1 MRVAFLSLHSHGDRS
16 FLDDSGLALAA
27 GRARRAGHD
36 ARLVVAALDAGAAD
50 VAATPGFARL
60 VEALA
65 GFDAI
70 VYERVWSR
78 AIPAALVAAL
88 PGAAIV
94 HWRGEHAL
102 DDPPGGYQVETRA
115 LADLLDW
122 LATGL
127 ANRGLAGARASLPTG
142 AAARTADGWRPGLGP
157 LTAAVDATHAPDL
170 DPLRVNAEGLPAE
183 RALTIDGNAGCP
195 YQADA
200 RANPRYAGVAIPDGV
215 GRGCGFCTTGNHHQA
230 RPQAELLAAVLAQ
243 IAYARR
249 HAPAVARLVLR
260 DQNPFGYLAELCE
273 ACADAGLGG
282 FTLLLQTRADWLL
295 AGERRLMRAL
305 DAAARAGITITP
317 FLIGIES
324 FSQDE
329 LDRMNKGITVAQNRA
344 VLAALRRWDAHP
356 AFDLAQASFGFI
368 LFTPWTT
375 LADLRAA
382 YDGVVATDFDR
393 LRGRLLTARVRLYP
407 DTALYYLAAR
417 DGLLAD
423 GASPQPARYGYF
435 PDRAWRFADPVVVRF
450 AALAAELSDATG
462 GKDERRVFAALL
474 AAFADG
480 AGAGATAASI
490 LASLRAPVAA
500 PPTRPRSQRTLE
512 LDLGHGCGA
521 ACALCPP
528 RRAASDVRA
537 AVAGGGA
544 RAVIRGSGG
553 DLARLAAAAAQAR
566 AAGVAEVVAATH
578 VDHVAD
584 AATAQAWAAAG
595 LDAVLVPVVSHA
607 PAVHDRAVGRDGALV
622 ATLVAVRALAAAGVA
637 IELDVPLVGARLQD
651 LAAIVALFA
660 RAVPRVRALRVRVP
674 RHSMPRALAPPPIA
688 TVAARLEAALAAC
701 ERHGVA
707 APIDVAAAIPLCALT
722 DAPRAR
728 AAVRFDPRRAT
739 LVSGCAQP
747 PGCAGCAVRAA
758 CPGVAAAYADGAEV
772 RPLATRPAD
781 LYAQRTTPLRV
792 WDDRARAA
800 ARQASILVLRP
811 TVHCNQDCG
820 FCSANESTPNVWADP
835 EQMKR
840 AIARAARRGVERV
853 SFSGGEPT
861 LARELVSYV
870 AVARRAGVR
879 KIELVTNGVLLDRR
893 PRVQA
898 LVDAGLTHAFVS
910 LHGHDE
916 AAASVATR
924 KRGDFA
930 RTVAA
935 IGHLVDAGV
944 ITVINHVIHAGNLHL
959 LARFVEEIHARFGGR
974 VMISFAFVTPQYK
987 ALDQLAV
994 MPRLSEVAP
1003 ALQAAAWRAL
1013 ALGQPFVIGSR
1024 QGVPPCFL
1032 GPFVAWSD
1040 LLTLIHE
1047 AASEDAPQKQR
1058 APACDA
1064 CRFGAY
1070 CTGVWKPY
1078 AARYGTDEL
1087 VAVPGAPLGDAE
1099 RATLLAHARR
1109 PPWGQPMAFADVHPL
1124 VRDPIAEAAGPPAL
1138 VAAELPGPAVVG
1150 GERPL
1155 RLLVVGAGPRARA
1168 LARAAHASGV
1178 WVVAAVCSPHADLA
1192 PRGDFAGAPAY
1203 TDLAQAL
1210 DGTRPDAVLVAS
1222 ATASHAAAV
1231 DAAIDA
1237 GVPVLVEKPPAASI
1251 ADAEG
1256 MVARAAA
1263 AGVALMP
1270 AHNLRFAPGLA
1281 EALAAAHGRALTIL
1295 RLVDRASPAALHAW
1309 HRAPLFE
1316 GLYHLLALA
1325 HAHGGDATRVV
1336 AASAQ
1341 GAERPQVI
1349 RVELRGDA
1357 DVAIAV
1363 VWNLGAA
1370 VDALVVGA
1378 DGAHWRRDG
1387 QLPRLTIGGAPQPVA
1402 PEGGELVRM
1411 LRGFHGAVA
1420 AGAPPPIPAAD
1431 GVAVMCLTA
1440 AAIDALVA
1448 AGAPIERSTAPRHA
1462 ASPELAARYR

>member
-1 MRVAFLSLHSHGDRS
+1 MKVAFLSLHSHGDRS

-27 GRARRAGHD
+27 GRARRAGHA
-36 ARLVVAALDAGAAD
+36 ARLVVAALDAGADD

-115 LADLLDW
+115 LADLLDH
-122 LATGL
+122 
-127 ANRGLAGARASLPTG
+127 LAGARATLPAG
-142 AAARTADGWRPGLGP
+142 ASARSADGWRPGLGP

-170 DPLRVNAEGLPAE
+170 DPLVVNPEGLPAE
-183 RALTIDGNAGCP
+183 RVVTIDGNAGCP

-200 RANPRYAGVAIPDGV
+200 RVNPRYAGVAIPDGV
-215 GRGCGFCTTGNHHQA
+215 GRGCAFCTTGNHHQA
-230 RPQAELLAAVLAQ
+230 RPQAEVLAAVRAQ
-243 IAYARR
+243 LAYARR
-249 HAPAVARLVLR
+249 HAPAVTRLVLR
-260 DQNPFGYLAELCE
+260 DQQPLGYLAELLE
-273 ACADAGLGG
+273 ACAADGLGG
-282 FTLLLQTRADWLL
+282 FTLMLQTRADWLL
-295 AGERRLMRAL
+295 AGARRFARAL
-305 DAAARAGITITP
+305 DAAAAAQITITP

-329 LDRMNKGITVAQNRA
+329 LDRMNKGVTVAQNFEL
-344 VLAALRRWDAHP
+344 LAALTRWVAHP

-375 LADLRAA
+375 LVDLRAA
-382 YDGVVATDFDR
+382 YDGIVATDFDR
-393 LRGRLLTARVRLYP
+393 LRGRILTARVRLYP

-417 DGLLAD
+417 DGLLVD

-435 PDRAWRFADPVVVRF
+435 PDRAWRFADPVVARF
-450 AALAAELSDATG
+450 AALAAELADATG

-480 AGAGATAASI
+480 VGADATAAAI
-490 LASLRAPVAA
+490 LAGLRAPTVA
-500 PPTRPRSQRTLE
+500 PPTRPRGQRTLE
-512 LDLGHGCGA
+512 LELGHGCGA
-521 ACALCPP
+521 ACVLCPP
-528 RRAASDVRA
+528 RGAAVDVA
-537 AVAGGGA
+537 AVVAGGGA
-544 RAVIRGSGG
+544 RAVLRGSGG

-578 VDHVAD
+578 VEHVAD

-595 LDAVLVPVVSHA
+595 LDAVLVPIVSHA
-607 PAVHDRAVGRDGALV
+607 PAVHDRAVGRDGGLV

-637 IELDVPLVGARLQD
+637 IELDVPLVAARLQD
-651 LAAIVALFA
+651 LAAIVELFA

-674 RHSMPRALAPPPIA
+674 RHPMPRALAPPPIA
-688 TVAARLEAALAAC
+688 TIAARLEVALAAC
-701 ERHGVA
+701 ERLGVA
-707 APIDVAAAIPLCALT
+707 APIDVTAALPLCALT

-747 PGCAGCAVRAA
+747 PACAGCAVRAA
-758 CPGVAAAYADGAEV
+758 CPGVAAAYAAAPEGAAV
-772 RPLATRPAD
+772 RPFATRPAD

-792 WDDRARAA
+792 WDERARAA

-820 FCSANESTPNVWADP
+820 FCSANESTPNVWAVP

-893 PRVQA
+893 PKVQA

-944 ITVINHVIHAGNLHL
+944 ITVINHVIHAGNAHL

-994 MPRLSEVAP
+994 MPRLTEVAP

-1032 GPFVAWSD
+1032 GPFAAWSD

-1078 AARYGTDEL
+1078 AARYGTAEL
-1087 VAVPGAPLGDAE
+1087 VAVPGPPLGDAE

-1124 VRDPIAEAAGPPAL
+1124 LRDPIAEAAGPPAL
-1138 VAAELPGPAVVG
+1138 ADAAPPGPVVRG

-1155 RLLVVGAGPRARA
+1155 RLLVVGTGLRARA
-1168 LARAAHASGV
+1168 LARAAHASGL
-1178 WVVAAVCSPHADLA
+1178 WAVAAVCSPHADLA

-1203 TDLAQAL
+1203 TELASAL

-1231 DAAIDA
+1231 DAAIAA

-1251 ADAEG
+1251 ADAEA

-1263 AGVALMP
+1263 AGVTLMP

-1281 EALAAAHGRALTIL
+1281 DALAAAHGRALTIL

-1316 GLYHLLALA
+1316 GLYHLLAVA

-1336 AASAQ
+1336 GAHSHGAA
-1341 GAERPQVI
+1341 RPQVV
-1349 RVELRGDA
+1349 RVELRGEA

-1363 VWNLGAA
+1363 VWHLDAA
-1370 VDALVVGA
+1370 VDALIVGA

-1387 QLPRLTIGGAPQPVA
+1387 QLPRLTIGGAAQPVE

-1411 LRGFHGAVA
+1411 LRGFHGAVT
-1420 AGAPPPIPAAD
+1420 AGAPPPIAAGD
-1431 GVAVMCLTA
+1431 GVAIMRLTA
-1440 AAIDALVA
+1440 AAIDALIA
-1448 AGAPIERSTAPRHA
+1448 AGAPVERSTAPRHA
-1462 ASPELAARYR
+1462 ASPELAPRYR

>member
-1 MRVAFLSLHSHGDRS
+1 MKVAFLSLHSHGDRS
-16 FLDDSGLALAA
+16 FLDDNRLALAA
-27 GRARRAGHD
+27 GRARRAGHA
-36 ARLVVAALDAGAAD
+36 ARLVVAALDAGAPD
-50 VAATPGFARL
+50 VGATPGLARL
-60 VEALA
+60 VAALA
-65 GFDAI
+65 DFDAI

-88 PGAAIV
+88 PDAAIV

-102 DDPPGGYQVETRA
+102 DDPPGTHQVETRA
-115 LADLLDW
+115 LPDLLDH
-122 LATGL
+122 
-127 ANRGLAGARASLPTG
+127 LAGARATLPAG
-142 AAARTADGWRPGLGP
+142 ARARTADGWRPGLGA
-157 LTAAVDATHAPDL
+157 LAAVPDATHAPDL
-170 DPLRVNAEGLPAE
+170 DPLVVNGDGLPAD

-215 GRGCGFCTTGNHHQA
+215 GRGCAFCTTGNHHEA
-230 RPQAELLAAVLAQ
+230 RPQAEVLAAVRAQ
-243 IAYARR
+243 VAYARR
-249 HAPAVARLVLR
+249 HAPAVTRLVLR
-260 DQNPFGYLAELCE
+260 DQQPLGYLAELLE
-273 ACADAGLGG
+273 ACAADGLGG
-282 FTLLLQTRADWLL
+282 FTLMLQTRADWLL
-295 AGERRLMRAL
+295 AGARRFARAL
-305 DAAARAGITITP
+305 DAAAAARITITP

-329 LDRMNKGITVAQNRA
+329 LDRLNKSVTVAQNLEL
-344 VLAALRRWDAHP
+344 LAALRRWAAHP
-356 AFDLAQASFGFI
+356 AFDLTQASFGFI

-382 YDGVVATDFDR
+382 YAGIVATDFDR
-393 LRGRLLTARVRLYP
+393 LRGRILTARVRLYP

-417 DGLLAD
+417 DGLLVD

-435 PDRAWRFADPVVVRF
+435 PDRAWRFADPAVARF
-450 AALAAELSDATG
+450 AALAAELSDATDG
-462 GKDERRVFAALL
+462 RDERRVFAALL

-480 AGAGATAASI
+480 VGMDATAAAV
-490 LASLRAPVAA
+490 LAGLRAAPAA
-500 PPTRPRSQRTLE
+500 PARSPSPARAPRPPSRRTVE
-512 LDLGHGCGA
+512 VDLGHGCGGG
-521 ACALCPP
+521 CALCPP
-528 RRAASDVRA
+528 RARASDLA
-537 AVAGGGA
+537 AALTGGGA
-544 RAVIRGSGG
+544 RVVVRGSGG
-553 DLARLAAAAAQAR
+553 ELARLAAAAAAAR
-566 AAGVAEVVAATH
+566 AAGVVEVVAATH
-578 VDHVAD
+578 VAHVAD

-637 IELDVPLVGARLQD
+637 IELDVPLVAARLQD

-660 RAVPRVRALRVRVP
+660 RAVPQLRALRVRVP
-674 RHSMPRALAPPPIA
+674 RYPVPRALAPPPIA
-688 TVAARLEAALAAC
+688 DVGPRLEAALAAC
-701 ERHGVA
+701 AIHGVA
-707 APIDVAAAIPLCALT
+707 APIDVTAAIPLCALT
-722 DAPRAR
+722 AAPRAQ

-739 LVSGCAQP
+739 LVSGCVQP
-747 PGCAGCAVRAA
+747 PACATCAARAA
-758 CPGVAAAYADGAEV
+758 CPGVAAAYGDAAVV
-772 RPLATRPAD
+772 RPLATRPAA

-800 ARQASILVLRP
+800 ARQASLLVLRP

-820 FCSANESTPNVWADP
+820 FCSANESTPNVWAEP
-835 EQMKR
+835 ALMIR
-840 AIARAARRGVERV
+840 AIARAARRGVQRV

-861 LARELVSYV
+861 LARELPRYV
-870 AVARRAGVR
+870 AAARQAGIP
-879 KIELVTNGVLLDRR
+879 KIELVTNGVLLDRQ

-944 ITVINHVIHAGNLHL
+944 ITVINHVIHAGNAHL
-959 LARFVEEIHARFGGR
+959 LARFVEEIHARFAGR

-994 MPRLSEVAP
+994 MPRLTEVAP

-1040 LLTLIHE
+1040 LLTVIHE
-1047 AASEDAPQKQR
+1047 AASEDEPQKQR

-1070 CTGVWKPY
+1070 CTGVWRPY
-1078 AARYGTDEL
+1078 AARYGTGEL
-1087 VAVPGAPLGDAE
+1087 TAVPGPPLGEAE
-1099 RATLLAHARR
+1099 RALLATHARR

-1124 VRDPIAEAAGPPAL
+1124 LRDARAEAAGPPAP
-1138 VAAELPGPAVVG
+1138 AAAALPGPAVIG
-1150 GERPL
+1150 GERPR
-1155 RLLVVGAGPRARA
+1155 RLLIVGTGPRARA
-1168 LARAAHASGV
+1168 LAQAAHASGA
-1178 WVVAAVCSPHADLA
+1178 WLVAAVASPHADLVDRRA
-1192 PRGDFAGAPAY
+1192 FGGAPAY
-1203 TDLAQAL
+1203 TDVAVAL
-1210 DGTRPDAVLVAS
+1210 DDTRPDAVVIAS
-1222 ATASHAAAV
+1222 ATASHPAAVAAAV
-1231 DAAIDA
+1231 AAGAPI
-1237 GVPVLVEKPPAASI
+1237 LLEKPPAGSI
-1251 ADAEG
+1251 AEAEAL
-1256 MVARAAA
+1256 VAQAAA
-1263 AGVALMP
+1263 AGVPLMP
-1270 AHNLRFAPGLA
+1270 AHNLAFAPGLDA
-1281 EALAAAHGRALTIL
+1281 ALAAARGAALTIL
-1295 RLVDRASPAALHAW
+1295 RLVDRRSPAALHAW
-1309 HRAPLFE
+1309 HRGPLFE

-1325 HAHGGDATRVV
+1325 HAHGGDATHVT
-1336 AASAQ
+1336 
-1341 GAERPQVI
+1341 GAHATGGDRPQAI
-1349 RVELRGDA
+1349 RVELRGAA
-1357 DVAIAV
+1357 DVAIAA

-1370 VDALVVGA
+1370 TDALVLGA
-1378 DGAHWRRDG
+1378 PGVHWRRDG
-1387 QLPRLTIGGAPQPVA
+1387 ALPRLTIAGAPVAVA

-1411 LRGFHGAVA
+1411 LRGFHGAVTTGA
-1420 AGAPPPIPAAD
+1420 LPPIAGAAA
-1431 GVAVMCLTA
+1431 VAVMRLTT
-1440 AAIDALVA
+1440 AAIDALIA